1 MLRKKNEIIIFL
13 TVIFVLSALWP
24 GSSAPAQEIKS
35 LSDKLKIPVSDS
47 TAVADSLPCPPDDSL
62 AEAASEAE
70 PDSVVLEPTPYISG
84 ADTVLINAYSS
95 HDTIPPVQPAPTLM
109 LLKSVLF
116 PGGGQFDN
124 GKYLK
129 AAAVFVIETYLIY
142 QILRYNRRTSEWR
155 QLWKA
160 PTQSG
165 GSLTTPLPLALQ
177 SPTSVGTSTLKGD
190 YFQEYTS
197 NRDTRNSY
205 IWYTAL
211 TVFVSMFDAYVDAQ
225 LTNFPKKGT
234 VQKGLSVDMA
244 PGEETSL
251 SLRYNF

>member
-1 MLRKKNEIIIFL
+1 MPRKKNEIIIFL
-13 TVIFVLSALWP
+13 TAVFVLSVLWP
-24 GSSAPAQEIKS
+24 GASARAQETNS
-35 LSDKLKIPVSDS
+35 LSDRLKIPLSDS
-47 TAVADSLPCPPDDSL
+47 TAVEDSIPCPQNDSL
-62 AEAASEAE
+62 AEAASPAE
-70 PDSVVLEPTPYISG
+70 PDSVILEPTPYISG
-84 ADTVLINAYSS
+84 ADTVLIKAYSS
-95 HDTIPPVQPAPTLM
+95 IDTIQPYQPAPTLM

-116 PGGGQFDN
+116 PGAGQFDN

-129 AAAVFVIETYLIY
+129 AAAVFVTETYLIY

-160 PTQSG
+160 PSQSE
-165 GSLTTPLPLALQ
+165 GSLTAVLPMTLQ
-177 SPTSVGTSTLKGD
+177 SPTSVGTASLKSD
-190 YFQEYTS
+190 YFQKYTS

-225 LTNFPKKGT
+225 LRNFPKKGT
-234 VQKGLSVDMA
+234 VQRGLSVDMA
-244 PGEETSL
+244 PGEETRL